1 MLQEHLNAL
10 YLSAEKIM
18 SLRDPNPESLRSLS
32 ANIESKYEELMQ
44 KVEQIENE
52 KNNSI
57 ALSAF
62 QNKSEFDAHKCEFLS
77 KCGLQQYASSSKKP
91 PSLEGTSLPSR
102 GSSPSKASSSSTVK
116 RRVAEAE
123 FIAAQIRAEQAKER
137 AKEELQL
144 QQQQHEMLIQLQQ
157 QRTIRSQREAQREL
171 EVAAA
176 KFQVWDQSDE
186 RRENS
191 EGNYRTVLT
200 PATNKPMTERTL
212 PSFFST
218 NSLMNPNIST
228 ENIAGQ
234 CATRDQTPLVG
245 ELYSKVTAINAPLTI
260 TENRRVSFSECS
272 LTRPKSEPLVH
283 ASDNFLCRPT
293 SAYAGE
299 MTAH

>member
-1 MLQEHLNAL
+1 MNDSAPSSDPVMENVEMLQEHLNAL

-18 SLRDPNPESLRSLS
+18 CLRDPNPESLRSLS

-52 KNNSI
+52 KNSSI
-57 ALSAF
+57 ALSAI

-77 KCGLQQYASSSKKP
+77 KCGLQQYASSSKKT
-91 PSLEGTSLPSR
+91 PSVEGASLPSR
-102 GSSPSKASSSSTVK
+102 GSSRSKASSSSTVK
-116 RRVAEAE
+116 RRAAEAK
-123 FIAAQIRAEQAKER
+123 FIAAQIRAEEAKER

-144 QQQQHEMLIQLQQ
+144 QQQQHKMQIQLQQ

-171 EVAAA
+171 KVAAA

-191 EGNYRTVLT
+191 ESSYRTVLT

-212 PSFFST
+212 SSFFPT

-234 CATRDQTPLVG
+234 YAT
-245 ELYSKVTAINAPLTI
+245 
-260 TENRRVSFSECS
+260 
-272 LTRPKSEPLVH
+272 
-283 ASDNFLCRPT
+283 
-293 SAYAGE
+293 
-299 MTAH
+299 